1 MAMEALTEVV
11 TTPSLLPSQS
21 RVYWHMVIVC
31 SACGIAGMLVW
42 SIPGK
47 HLPSA
52 AKPKTY
58 DTFTGNLI
66 SKNDT
71 LRLPARSERGGRTA
85 TAMAR
90 SLDPG
95 VGIGHGVY
103 VIPVNDMGIP
113 DGFGEDLSFP
123 NVVSS
128 TDPSPIGSA
137 LIGGLVSTLGVLNGM
152 FSLVPHL
159 QVAQIY
165 LYFMHYSE
173 DGLTTKVLVSAIC
186 VSHLVLLP
194 GKTDG
199 SARNRYAQLL
209 QITNYGV
216 PTSLNYIVWS
226 LPASVLVNVL
236 VVSMVQCFFAH
247 QIYHLSSLSLWSQ
260 MVGDRS
266 NLTGSR
272 QILFVLAQFGGF
284 FCWDQGALITI
295 LQQDL
300 AWEAETV
307 ILEFIDHNA
316 SVQTQIT
323 FYDVTPAWA
332 TIVVAEVLITVSL
345 CVLLY
350 NRDSGSVLPRTKRLV
365 NTLIIYAV
373 NRCLLTSL
381 VAIADL
387 IIAIEVQDTWS
398 IGLDFIIGK
407 LYANSLLASLNSRGH
422 LRSQDA
428 STVLD
433 LRIGT
438 VHFAT
443 LPTLPGDVE
452 TSKDGVRQ
460 FDMPEMTVAD
470 NTTDLAFN
478 GTTEL

>member
-1 MAMEALTEVV
+1 
-11 TTPSLLPSQS
+11 
-21 RVYWHMVIVC
+21 
-31 SACGIAGMLVW
+31 
-42 SIPGK
+42 
-47 HLPSA
+47 
-52 AKPKTY
+52 
-58 DTFTGNLI
+58 
-66 SKNDT
+66 
-71 LRLPARSERGGRTA
+71 
-85 TAMAR
+85 
-90 SLDPG
+90 
-95 VGIGHGVY
+95 
-103 VIPVNDMGIP
+103 
-113 DGFGEDLSFP
+113 
-123 NVVSS
+123 
-128 TDPSPIGSA
+128 
-137 LIGGLVSTLGVLNGM
+137 M

-159 QVAQIY
+159 QVVQIY

-173 DGLTTKVLVSAIC
+173 DGLTTKVLVSAIWILDTL
-186 VSHLVLLP
+186 HLSFVCHILYYYL
-194 GKTDG
+194 
-199 SARNRYAQLL
+199 
-209 QITNYGV
+209 ITNYGV

-247 QIYHLSSLSLWSQ
+247 QIYHLC
-260 MVGDRS
+260 RS
-266 NLTGSR
+266 GVKWLVTGPI
-272 QILFVLAQFGGF
+272 ILFVLAQFGFGM
-284 FCWDQGALITI
+284 
-295 LQQDL
+295 
-300 AWEAETV
+300 ETV

-438 VHFAT
+438 VHSAT